1 MAGFSISEFLISAV
15 ELVEAQADDI
25 KASFVKSAGSII
37 ALCVVAIIAVVGFI
51 FLLLGL
57 NLAFQMWV
65 GKLGAYFLTSGAAFL
80 LSFIIYMVYLWKTK
94 K

>member
-1 MAGFSISEFLISAV
+1 MAGFSISEFLISVV
-15 ELVEAQADDI
+15 ELVEAQVDDI
-25 KASFVKSAGSII
+25 KASFVKSAGNII
-37 ALCVVAIIAVVGFI
+37 ALCIVAIIAVVGFI

-57 NLAFQMWV
+57 NLAFQTWV
-65 GKLGAYFLTSGAAFL
+65 GKLGAYFLTSGVAFL

>member
-1 MAGFSISEFLISAV
+1 MAGFSISEFLISVV

-25 KASFVKSAGSII
+25 KASFVKSTGNII

-57 NLAFQMWV
+57 NLVFQIWV
-65 GKLGAYFLTSGAAFL
+65 GKLGAYFLTSGVAFL
-80 LSFIIYMVYLWKTK
+80 LSFVIYMVYLWKTK

>member
-1 MAGFSISEFLISAV
+1 MAGFSISEFLISVV

-25 KASFVKSAGSII
+25 RASFVKSAGSII

-57 NLAFQMWV
+57 
-65 GKLGAYFLTSGAAFL
+65 
-80 LSFIIYMVYLWKTK
+80 I
-94 K
+94 